1 MPVTNPPLFNW
12 WEVRKERQHPP
23 SAGNID
29 LIFQIIQWDAM
40 GGPHHQGFWKGVWC
54 DTYKGSLISLAS
66 PAILCQRLTQ
76 ILLKTNVLS
85 SGSQSHFRHI
95 TALRTSIVIIIELQS
110 SPRATKA
117 DTKVWGKQNN
127 FFQARE
133 ISFIKIWDLLTS
145 VCKLSSPYIT
155 RKE

>member
-1 MPVTNPPLFNW
+1 MPVTNPPLLNR
-12 WEVRKERQHPP
+12 WEVRKERQRPP

-29 LIFQIIQWDAM
+29 LIFQIIQRDAM

-54 DTYKGSLISLAS
+54 DTYKGSLISISFPGHPLS
-66 PAILCQRLTQ
+66 KPHTNPPKNQCTV
-76 ILLKTNVLS
+76 LKH
-85 SGSQSHFRHI
+85 QSHFRHI
-95 TALRTSIVIIIELQS
+95 TALRTSIVIITELQS

-117 DTKVWGKQNN
+117 DTKVWGKRKH

>member
-1 MPVTNPPLFNW
+1 MQWEDHTIRASGRVSVVTHTRAASSP
-12 WEVRKERQHPP
+12 
-23 SAGNID
+23 
-29 LIFQIIQWDAM
+29 
-40 GGPHHQGFWKGVWC
+40 
-54 DTYKGSLISLAS
+54 LAS

-110 SPRATKA
+110 SPRVTKA

-133 ISFIKIWDLLTS
+133 ISFIKI
-145 VCKLSSPYIT
+145 
-155 RKE
+155 